1 VVRLILLLGVELCSC
16 MFDTISQTFYIYKW
30 DNWELTLNWVETN
43 LKTKNIDAKLV
54 TL

>member
-1 VVRLILLLGVELCSC
+1 MVRLILLLGVELCSC
-16 MFDTISQTFYIYKW
+16 MFDTILQMFYKW
-30 DNWELTLNWVETN
+30 DNWELTLNWLETN

>member
-1 VVRLILLLGVELCSC
+1 MVRLILLLGVELCSY
-16 MFDTISQTFYIYKW
+16 MFDAILQMFYKW
-30 DNWELTLNWVETN
+30 DNWELTLNWLETN